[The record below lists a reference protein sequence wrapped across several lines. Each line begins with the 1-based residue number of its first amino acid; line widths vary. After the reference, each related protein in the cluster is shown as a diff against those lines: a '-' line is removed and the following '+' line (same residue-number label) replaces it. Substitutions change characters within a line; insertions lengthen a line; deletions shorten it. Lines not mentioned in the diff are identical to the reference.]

1 MFKALGR
8 FVVGHRWLV
17 ILTWL
22 IAGAAVIGF
31 APSLTTTSDQAEFL
45 PGHYESIQAQKI
57 QENAFPKGFSP
68 SAIVVVTREDGKP
81 LSAADSAKVTKLG
94 KSLEAKKYDKVE
106 QVVTTPPSPHK
117 KVQTVM
123 VSMADV
129 KAGDKSQQHAVED
142 MRDDLKPLVKGTG
155 FKTGVTGDA
164 ATQLDNEEA
173 SKEADGLI
181 FLGTIGLII
190 VLLTIIFRS
199 PTITILTIAG
209 ITLVSQV
216 ANGLIA
222 TCAEVFHLKADSS
235 VSSLLIVVL
244 FGVGTDYI
252 LFLMFR
258 YRERLRLGEDP
269 KTAMISAVGRVGEAI
284 ASAAGAV
291 AVCFLALLLSTLSFL
306 VSMGPALA
314 IAIVVTLIACLTLIP
329 AIVSLMGTKVFWP
342 SKSWRHEPRAARFGA
357 IGNAVG
363 RRPGLFVIGSGL
375 LMIAVAIGAFGYKP
389 TFASDESATSTK
401 ESQVALHAMSQ
412 DLPAGST
419 NPSSVL
425 MRSTKGEKLKPADMT
440 AFVSKL
446 KQVKGVGDASRTQL
460 SKDGRTAEFNAVLK
474 MDPNGREAM
483 DIVRG
488 PLRTTAHEAAPAG
501 TETKVGGITSVFVD
515 INKAVN
521 RDFSVV
527 FPTAAVLIM
536 LILGLLL
543 RSVVAPIYLMV
554 SVALGF
560 GATLGA
566 TVILFQQI
574 EGKSGLTF
582 FLPVI
587 MYLFVVAIG
596 TDYNILMVARLR
608 EEAKEGL
615 SPREATA
622 KSIQHAGPTIA
633 AAGVILAGTF
643 ASMLLASDTSL
654 SQIGFAVAFGI
665 MISSFVMA
673 MFFTPA
679 LTALFGKAAWWPRRI
694 RPDAPVNDQDDPG
707 RRAPH
712 HPADPEQVPAQGG
725 SPYTPHSSYDRRD

>member
-17 ILTWL
+17 IIGWL
-22 IAGAAVIGF
+22 IAGAAVIGY
-31 APSLTTTSDQAEFL
+31 APSLTTTTDQAEFL
-45 PGHYESIQAQKI
+45 PKHYESIQAQKI
-57 QENAFPKGFSP
+57 QEKAFPKGFSP
-68 SAIVVVTREDGKP
+68 SAIVVFTREDGKP
-81 LSAADSAKVTKLG
+81 LDKADSAAVTKIG
-94 KSLEAKKYDKVE
+94 KALQAKKYDKVE
-106 QVVTTPPSPHK
+106 QVVTAPPSPHK

-129 KAGDKSQQHAVED
+129 KAGDKGQQHAVED
-142 MRDDLKPLVKGTG
+142 MRNDLKPLVADSGLKA
-155 FKTGVTGDA
+155 GVTGDA

-173 SKEADGLI
+173 SKKADGLI
-181 FLGTIGLII
+181 FIGTIVLIV
-190 VLLTIIFRS
+190 VLMTIIFRS
-199 PTITILTIAG
+199 PTITVLTIVG
-209 ITLVSQV
+209 ITLVSQI

-222 TCAEVFHLKADSS
+222 IAAKEFHLKADSS

-291 AVCFLALLLSTLSFL
+291 IVCFLALLLSSLSFL

-314 IAIVVTLIACLTLIP
+314 IAIGVTLLASLTLIP
-329 AIVSLMGTKVFWP
+329 AIISLMGTKVFWP
-342 SKSWRHEPRAARFGA
+342 SKSWQREPRAARFGSV
-357 IGNAVG
+357 GKAVA

-375 LMIAVAIGAFGYKP
+375 LMIVLALGSFGYKP
-389 TFASDESATSTK
+389 TFASQEDENSKK
-401 ESQVALHAMSQ
+401 ESQVALHAMSK

-425 MRSTKGEKLKPADMT
+425 MRSTDGEKLRAADMKS
-440 AFVSKL
+440 FVTEL
-446 KQVKGVGDASRTQL
+446 KKVKGVGSASRTQL
-460 SKDGRTAEFNAVLK
+460 SKDGRTAEFNAVLT

-483 DIVRG
+483 DVVRG
-488 PLRTTAHEAAPAG
+488 PLRTAAHEAAPQG
-501 TETKVGGITSVFVD
+501 TETKVGGVTSVFVD

-527 FPTAAVLIM
+527 FPTAAALIM

-543 RSVVAPIYLMV
+543 RSIVAPIYLMV

-566 TVILFQQI
+566 SVLLFQQVQ
-574 EGKSGLTF
+574 GQSGLTF

-615 SPREATA
+615 GPREATA
-622 KSIQHAGPTIA
+622 KSIQHAGPTVA
-633 AAGVILAGTF
+633 AAGVILAGSF
-643 ASMLLASDTSL
+643 ASMMLASDVSL
-654 SQIGFAVAFGI
+654 AQIGFAVAFGI
-665 MISSFVMA
+665 VIGAFVMA

-679 LTALFGKAAWWPRRI
+679 LTALLGRAAWWPRRI
-694 RPDAPVNDQDDPG
+694 RPEPPRQGTP
-707 RRAPH
+707 PH
-712 HPADPEQVPAQGG
+712 AGHQHPVPAQTG
-725 SPYTPHSSYDRRD
+725 SPYASYPPQGRGD

>member
-17 ILTWL
+17 IISWL

-45 PGHYESIQAQKI
+45 PKQYESIQAQKI
-57 QENAFPKGFSP
+57 QEKAFPKGFTP
-68 SAIVVVTREDGKP
+68 SAIVVFSREDGRA
-81 LSAADSAKVTKLG
+81 LTAADSAKVDKVG
-94 KSLEAKKYDKVE
+94 KALKAKKYEKVE
-106 QVVTTPPSPHK
+106 QVVTAPPSPHK

-129 KAGDKSQQHAVED
+129 KAGDKGQQHAVED
-142 MRDDLKPLVKGTG
+142 MRDDLKSLVAKSGL
-155 FKTGVTGDA
+155 KAGVTGDA

-173 SKEADGLI
+173 SKKADSLI
-181 FLGTIGLII
+181 FLGTIILIV
-190 VLLTIIFRS
+190 VLMTIIFRS
-199 PTITILTIAG
+199 PTITILTIVG

-222 TCAEVFHLKADSS
+222 TCAKVFHLKADSS

-269 KTAMISAVGRVGEAI
+269 KTAMVSAVGRVGEAI

-291 AVCFLALLLSTLSFL
+291 VVCFLALLLSSLSFL

-314 IAIVVTLIACLTLIP
+314 IAIGVTLLACLTLIP
-329 AIVSLMGTKVFWP
+329 AVISLMGTKVFWP
-342 SKSWRHEPRAARFGA
+342 SKSWQREPRAARFGA
-357 IGNAVG
+357 LG
-363 RRPGLFVIGSGL
+363 RSVARHPGRYVVASGL
-375 LMIAVAIGAFGYKP
+375 LMIVCAVGALGYKP
-389 TFASDESATSTK
+389 TFASQEDDKSTK
-401 ESQVALHAMSQ
+401 ESQVALHTMSK

-425 MRSTKGEKLKPADMT
+425 MRSTNGKKLDERDMK
-440 AFVSKL
+440 AFVDKL
-446 KQVKGVGDASRTQL
+446 KQVKGVGDASRAQV
-460 SKDGRTAEFNAVLK
+460 SKDGTTAEFNAVLT

-483 DIVRG
+483 DVVRG
-488 PLRTTAHEAAPAG
+488 PLRTAAHEAAPPG

-527 FPTAAVLIM
+527 FPTAAALIM

-543 RSVVAPIYLMV
+543 RSAVAPVYLMV

-566 TVILFQQI
+566 SVLLFQEIQ
-574 EGKSGLTF
+574 GQAGLTF

-615 SPREATA
+615 GPREATA
-622 KSIQHAGPTIA
+622 KSIQHAGPTVA

-643 ASMLLASDTSL
+643 ASMLLASDASL
-654 SQIGFAVAFGI
+654 AQIGFAVAFGI
-665 MISSFVMA
+665 MISAFVMA

-679 LTALFGKAAWWPRRI
+679 LTALFGRAAWWPRRI
-694 RPDAPVNDQDDPG
+694 RPNAPQQGGTPYDGYQRP
-707 RRAPH
+707 
-712 HPADPEQVPAQGG
+712 VPSQGGG
-725 SPYTPHSSYDRRD
+725 SPYAHYPPQGRRD

>member
-17 ILTWL
+17 IIGWL
-22 IAGAAVIGF
+22 IAGAAVIGY

-45 PGHYESIQAQKI
+45 PKHYESIQAQKI
-57 QENAFPKGFSP
+57 QQKAFPQGFSP
-68 SAIVVVTREDGKP
+68 SAIVVFTREDGKP
-81 LSAADSAKVTKLG
+81 LDEADSAEVAKVGNALK
-94 KSLEAKKYDKVE
+94 AKQYDKVE
-106 QVVTTPPSPHK
+106 QVITVPPSPHK

-142 MRDDLKPLVKGTG
+142 MRDDLKPLVADSGLKV
-155 FKTGVTGDA
+155 GVTGDA
-164 ATQLDNEEA
+164 ANQLDNEEA
-173 SKEADGLI
+173 SKEADSLI

-190 VLLTIIFRS
+190 ILMTVIFRS
-199 PTITILTIAG
+199 PTITVLTIIG
-209 ITLVSQV
+209 ITLVSQI

-222 TCAEVFHLKADSS
+222 ISAEEFNLKADSS

-291 AVCFLALLLSTLSFL
+291 VVCFLALMLSSLSFL

-314 IAIVVTLIACLTLIP
+314 IAIGVTLLASLTLIP
-329 AIVSLMGTKVFWP
+329 AIISLMGTKVFWP
-342 SKSWRHEPRAARFGA
+342 SKSWQREPRAARFL
-357 IGNAVG
+357 AVG
-363 RRPGLFVIGSGL
+363 KAVARRPGLFAIGSGL
-375 LMIAVAIGAFGYKP
+375 LMIVLALGSFGYKP
-389 TFASDESATSTK
+389 TFASQVDENSTM
-401 ESQVALHAMSQ
+401 ESQIALHTMSS
-412 DLPAGST
+412 DLPVGST

-425 MRSTKGEKLKPADMT
+425 MRSTNGEKLSEAGME
-440 AFVSKL
+440 AFVGKL
-446 KQVKGVGDASRTQL
+446 KQVDGVGSATRTQV
-460 SKDGRTAEFNAVLK
+460 SKDGMTAEFNAVLT

-483 DIVRG
+483 DVVRG
-488 PLRTTAHEAAPAG
+488 PLRSTAHEAAPEG

-527 FPTAAVLIM
+527 FPTAAALIM

-566 TVILFQQI
+566 SVVLFQQI
-574 EGKSGLTF
+574 EGQPGLTF

-615 SPREATA
+615 TPREATA
-622 KSIQHAGPTIA
+622 KSIQHAGPTVA

-643 ASMLLASDTSL
+643 ASMLLASDPSL

-665 MISSFVMA
+665 VIGAFVMA

-679 LTALFGKAAWWPRRI
+679 LTAVLGRAAWWPRRV
-694 RPDAPVNDQDDPG
+694 RSEQPQQGAPGYADDLQ
-707 RRAPH
+707 
-712 HPADPEQVPAQGG
+712 EQLVPTQGG
-725 SPYTPHSSYDRRD
+725 GHYAPQDRRD

>member
-17 ILTWL
+17 IIGWL
-22 IAGAAVIGF
+22 IAGAAVIGY
-31 APSLTTTSDQAEFL
+31 APSLTTTTDQAEFL
-45 PGHYESIQAQKI
+45 PKHYESIQAQKI
-57 QENAFPKGFSP
+57 QEKAFPKGFSP
-68 SAIVVVTREDGKP
+68 SAIVVFTREDGKP
-81 LSAADSAKVTKLG
+81 LDKADSAAVTKIG
-94 KSLEAKKYDKVE
+94 KALQAKKYDKVE
-106 QVVTTPPSPHK
+106 QVVTAPPSPHK

-129 KAGDKSQQHAVED
+129 KAGDKGQQHAVED
-142 MRDDLKPLVKGTG
+142 MRDDLKPLVADSGLKA
-155 FKTGVTGDA
+155 GVTGDA

-173 SKEADGLI
+173 SKKADGLI
-181 FLGTIGLII
+181 FIGTIVLIV
-190 VLLTIIFRS
+190 VLMTIIFRS
-199 PTITILTIAG
+199 PTITVLTIVG
-209 ITLVSQV
+209 ITLVSQI

-222 TCAEVFHLKADSS
+222 IAAKEFHLKADSS

-291 AVCFLALLLSTLSFL
+291 IVCFLALLLSSLSFL

-314 IAIVVTLIACLTLIP
+314 IAIGVTLLASLTLIP
-329 AIVSLMGTKVFWP
+329 AIISLMGTKVFWP
-342 SKSWRHEPRAARFGA
+342 SKSWQREPRAARFGSV
-357 IGNAVG
+357 GKAVA

-375 LMIAVAIGAFGYKP
+375 LMIVLALGSFGYKP
-389 TFASDESATSTK
+389 TFASQEDENSKK
-401 ESQVALHAMSQ
+401 ESQVALHTMSK

-425 MRSTKGEKLKPADMT
+425 MRSTDGEKLRAADMKS
-440 AFVSKL
+440 FVTEL
-446 KQVKGVGDASRTQL
+446 KKVKGVGSASRTQL
-460 SKDGRTAEFNAVLK
+460 SKDGRTAEFNAVLT

-483 DIVRG
+483 DVVRG
-488 PLRTTAHEAAPAG
+488 PLRTAAHEAAPQG
-501 TETKVGGITSVFVD
+501 TETKVGGVTSVFVD

-527 FPTAAVLIM
+527 FPTAAALIM

-543 RSVVAPIYLMV
+543 RSIVAPIYLMV

-566 TVILFQQI
+566 SVLLFQQVQ
-574 EGKSGLTF
+574 GQSGLTF

-615 SPREATA
+615 GPREATA
-622 KSIQHAGPTIA
+622 KSIQHAGPTVA
-633 AAGVILAGTF
+633 AAGVILAGSF
-643 ASMLLASDTSL
+643 ASMMLASDVSL
-654 SQIGFAVAFGI
+654 AQIGFAVAFGI
-665 MISSFVMA
+665 VIGAFVMA

-679 LTALFGKAAWWPRRI
+679 LTALLGRAAWWPRRI
-694 RPDAPVNDQDDPG
+694 RPEPP
-707 RRAPH
+707 RRGTPPH
-712 HPADPEQVPAQGG
+712 AGHQHPVPAQTG
-725 SPYTPHSSYDRRD
+725 SPYASYPPQGRGD

>member
-1 MFKALGR
+1 MFSALGR

-17 ILTWL
+17 IISWL
-22 IAGAAVIGF
+22 IAGAAVIAT
-31 APSLTTTSDQAEFL
+31 APALTTTSDQAEFL
-45 PGHYESIQAQKI
+45 PKQYESIQAQKI
-57 QENAFPKGFSP
+57 QQKAFPKGFSP
-68 SAIVVVTREDGKP
+68 SAIVVFTRKDGKP
-81 LSAADSAKVTKLG
+81 LQEADSARVAKIG
-94 KSLEAKKYDKVE
+94 ESLKAKKYDKVE
-106 QVVTTPPSPHK
+106 EVITAPPSPHK
-117 KVQTVM
+117 KVQTVL

-142 MRDDLKPLVKGTG
+142 MRDDLKPLVKGTEL
-155 FKTGVTGDA
+155 KTGVTGDA
-164 ATQLDNEEA
+164 ATQLDAEEA
-173 SKEADGLI
+173 AKRADSLI

-199 PTITILTIAG
+199 PTITILTIVG

-222 TCAEVFHLKADSS
+222 ISAKAFHLKADSS

-258 YRERLRLGEDP
+258 YRERLRCGEDP
-269 KTAMISAVGRVGEAI
+269 KTAMATAVGRVGEAI

-291 AVCFLALLLSTLSFL
+291 IVCFLALLLSSLSFL
-306 VSMGPALA
+306 ASMGPALA
-314 IAIVVTLIACLTLIP
+314 IAITVTLLACLTLIP
-329 AIVSLMGTKVFWP
+329 ALVSLMGTKVFWP
-342 SKSWRHEPRAARFGA
+342 SKAWRHEPRAARFGA
-357 IGNAVG
+357 IGRGVA
-363 RRPGLFVIGSGL
+363 RRPGLFVVGSGL
-375 LMIAVAIGAFGYKP
+375 LM
-389 TFASDESATSTK
+389 
-401 ESQVALHAMSQ
+401 VALAVGALGYQPVFAPEEKMDASNESSVATHDMRE

-419 NPSSVL
+419 NPSTVL
-425 MRSTKGEKLKPADMT
+425 MRSTNGEKLGQQE
-440 AFVSKL
+440 L
-446 KQVKGVGDASRTQL
+446 KTYIGDLKKVEGVGSVTRSQL
-460 SKDGRTAEFNAVLK
+460 SKDGKTAEFSVVLTA
-474 MDPNGREAM
+474 DPVGNKAM

-488 PLRTTAHEAAPAG
+488 PLRTTAHEAAPPG
-501 TETKVGGITSVFVD
+501 TETKVGGVTSVFVD
-515 INKAVN
+515 IGKAVN

-527 FPTAAVLIM
+527 FPTAAALIM
-536 LILGLLL
+536 LILAFLL
-543 RSVVAPIYLMV
+543 RSLIAPVYLMV

-566 TVILFQQI
+566 TVLLFQNI
-574 EGKSGLTF
+574 RGEAGLTF

-643 ASMLLASDTSL
+643 ASMTLANDVTL
-654 SQIGFAVAFGI
+654 AQTGFAVAFGI
-665 MISSFVMA
+665 VIASFVMA

-679 LTALFGKAAWWPRRI
+679 LTTLFGRAAWWPRRI
-694 RPDAPVNDQDDPG
+694 GPR
-707 RRAPH
+707 
-712 HPADPEQVPAQGG
+712 VPPQGG
-725 SPYTPHSSYDRRD
+725 PYQEERQPVPVDGRGGYAPYRSGDRRD

>member
-17 ILTWL
+17 IISWL

-45 PGHYESIQAQKI
+45 PDHYESIQAQKI
-57 QENAFPKGFSP
+57 QEKAFPKGFSP
-68 SAIVVVTREDGKP
+68 SAIVVFSREDGKA
-81 LSAADSAKVTKLG
+81 LTAADSAKVDKVG
-94 KSLEAKKYDKVE
+94 KALKAKKYEKVE
-106 QVVTTPPSPHK
+106 QVVTAPPSPHK

-123 VSMADV
+123 VSMTDV
-129 KAGDKSQQHAVED
+129 KAGDKGQQHAVED
-142 MRDDLKPLVKGTG
+142 MRDDLKSLVAKSGL
-155 FKTGVTGDA
+155 KAGVTGDA

-173 SKEADGLI
+173 SKKADSLI
-181 FLGTIGLII
+181 FLGTIILIV
-190 VLLTIIFRS
+190 VLMTIIFRS
-199 PTITILTIAG
+199 PTITVLTIVG
-209 ITLVSQV
+209 ITLVAQV

-222 TCAEVFHLKADSS
+222 TCAKVFHLKADSS

-269 KTAMISAVGRVGEAI
+269 KTAMVSAVGRVGEAI

-291 AVCFLALLLSTLSFL
+291 VVCFLALLLSSLSFL

-314 IAIVVTLIACLTLIP
+314 IAIGVTLLACLTLIP
-329 AIVSLMGTKVFWP
+329 AVISLMGTKVFWP
-342 SKSWRHEPRAARFGA
+342 SKSWQREPRAARFGA
-357 IGNAVG
+357 LG
-363 RRPGLFVIGSGL
+363 RSVARHPGRYVVASGL
-375 LMIAVAIGAFGYKP
+375 LMIVCAVGALGYKP
-389 TFASDESATSTK
+389 TFASQEDDKSTK
-401 ESQVALHAMSQ
+401 ESQVALHTMSK

-425 MRSTKGEKLKPADMT
+425 MRSTSGEKLDEGDMK
-440 AFVSKL
+440 AFVARL
-446 KQVKGVGDASRTQL
+446 KQVKGVGDASRAQV
-460 SKDGRTAEFNAVLK
+460 SKDGTTAEFNAVLT

-483 DIVRG
+483 DVVRG
-488 PLRTTAHEAAPAG
+488 PLRTAAHEAAPPG

-527 FPTAAVLIM
+527 FPTAAALIM

-543 RSVVAPIYLMV
+543 RSAVAPVYLMV

-566 TVILFQQI
+566 SVLLFQEIQ
-574 EGKSGLTF
+574 GQAGLTF

-615 SPREATA
+615 GPREATA
-622 KSIQHAGPTIA
+622 KSIQHAGPTVA

-643 ASMLLASDTSL
+643 ASMLLASDASL
-654 SQIGFAVAFGI
+654 AQIGFAVAFGI
-665 MISSFVMA
+665 MISAFVMA

-679 LTALFGKAAWWPRRI
+679 LTALFGRAAWWPRRI
-694 RPDAPVNDQDDPG
+694 RPNAPSQG
-707 RRAPH
+707 GAPYDGYQ
-712 HPADPEQVPAQGG
+712 HPVPSQGG
-725 SPYTPHSSYDRRD
+725 SPYAHYPPQGRHD

>member
-17 ILTWL
+17 IIGWL
-22 IAGAAVIGF
+22 VAGAAVIGY

-45 PGHYESIQAQKI
+45 PKHYESIQAQKI
-57 QENAFPKGFSP
+57 QEKAFPTGFSP
-68 SAIVVVTREDGKP
+68 SAIVVFTREDGKP
-81 LSAADSAKVTKLG
+81 LDKADSAEVAKVGEALK
-94 KSLEAKKYDKVE
+94 AKKYEKVE
-106 QVVTTPPSPHK
+106 QVITAPPSPHK

-129 KAGDKSQQHAVED
+129 KAGDKGQQHAVED
-142 MRDDLKPLVKGTG
+142 IRDDLKPLVADSGLR
-155 FKTGVTGDA
+155 TGVTGDA
-164 ATQLDNEEA
+164 ANQLDNEEA
-173 SKEADGLI
+173 SKKADSLI

-190 VLLTIIFRS
+190 VLMTIIFRS
-199 PTITILTIAG
+199 PTITVLTIVG
-209 ITLVSQV
+209 ITLVAQI

-222 TCAEVFHLKADSS
+222 ISAEQFHLKADSS

-269 KTAMISAVGRVGEAI
+269 KSAMISAVGRVGEAI

-291 AVCFLALLLSTLSFL
+291 VVCFLALLLSSLSFL

-314 IAIVVTLIACLTLIP
+314 IAIGVTLVASLTLIP
-329 AIVSLMGTKVFWP
+329 AVISLMGTKVFWP
-342 SKSWRHEPRAARFGA
+342 SKSWQQEPPAARFLAVGQ
-357 IGNAVG
+357 AVG
-363 RRPGLFVIGSGL
+363 RRPGLFAIGSGL
-375 LMIAVAIGAFGYKP
+375 LMVVLALGSFGYKP
-389 TFASDESATSTK
+389 TFASQEDENSKK
-401 ESQVALHAMSQ
+401 ESQVALHMMSE

-419 NPSSVL
+419 NPSTVL
-425 MRSTKGEKLKPADMT
+425 MRSTDGKKLDEADMKAFAGKLKKVD
-440 AFVSKL
+440 
-446 KQVKGVGDASRTQL
+446 GVGSATRTQL
-460 SKDGRTAEFNAVLK
+460 SKDGTTAEFSAILT

-483 DIVRG
+483 DVVRG
-488 PLRTTAHEAAPAG
+488 PLRTAAHEAAPAG
-501 TETKVGGITSVFVD
+501 TETKVGGVTSVFVD

-527 FPTAAVLIM
+527 FPTAAALIM

-543 RSVVAPIYLMV
+543 RSVVAPIYLMI

-566 TVILFQQI
+566 SVVLFQQI
-574 EGKSGLTF
+574 EGQSGLTF

-615 SPREATA
+615 GPREAAA
-622 KSIQHAGPTIA
+622 KSIQHAGPTVA

-643 ASMLLASDTSL
+643 ASMLLASDPSL

-665 MISSFVMA
+665 IIGAFVMS

-679 LTALFGKAAWWPRRI
+679 LTALLGRAAWWPRRI
-694 RPDAPVNDQDDPG
+694 GPEVPPQGAPGQAGHDPYQQSVPSQAGGHYAPQG
-707 RRAPH
+707 RR
-712 HPADPEQVPAQGG
+712 D
-725 SPYTPHSSYDRRD
+725 

>member
-1 MFKALGR
+1 MFSALGR

-17 ILTWL
+17 IISWL
-22 IAGAAVIGF
+22 IAATAVIAT

-45 PGHYESIQAQKI
+45 PKEYESIQAQKI
-57 QENAFPKGFSP
+57 QADAFPQGFSP
-68 SAIVVVTREDGKP
+68 SAIVVFTREDGKP
-81 LSAADSAKVTKLG
+81 LQGADSARVAKVGETLKG
-94 KSLEAKKYDKVE
+94 NKYDKVE
-106 QVVTTPPSPHK
+106 QVITAPPSPRK
-117 KVQTVM
+117 KVQTVL

-129 KAGDKSQQHAVED
+129 KAGDKSQQHTVED
-142 MRDDLKPLVKGTG
+142 MRDDLGPLVKGTG
-155 FKTGVTGDA
+155 LKTGITGDA
-164 ATQLDNEEA
+164 ATQLDAEEA
-173 SKEADGLI
+173 AKRADSLI

-190 VLLTIIFRS
+190 LLLTVIFRS
-199 PTITILTIAG
+199 PTITILTIVG

-222 TCAEVFHLKADSS
+222 ISAKAFDLKADSS

-258 YRERLRLGEDP
+258 YRERLRVGEDP
-269 KTAMISAVGRVGEAI
+269 KTAMASAVGRVGEAI

-291 AVCFLALLLSTLSFL
+291 IVCFLALLLSSLSFL
-306 VSMGPALA
+306 ISMGPALA
-314 IAIVVTLIACLTLIP
+314 IAIAVTLLACLTLIP

-342 SKSWRHEPRAARFGA
+342 SKAWRHEPRAARFGA
-357 IGNAVG
+357 MGRAVA
-363 RRPGLFVIGSGL
+363 RRPGLFLGASGL
-375 LMIAVAIGAFGYKP
+375 LMAALAVGSIGYEPVFSSEQKVDTSNESSVA
-389 TFASDESATSTK
+389 TFDMRK
-401 ESQVALHAMSQ
+401 

-419 NPSSVL
+419 NPSTVL
-425 MRSTKGEKLKPADMT
+425 MRSTEGEKLEQKEMT
-440 AFVSKL
+440 AYLNSL
-446 KQVKGVGDASRTQL
+446 KKVEGVGSVTRSQL
-460 SKDGRTAEFNAVLK
+460 SKDGETAEFSVVLTA
-474 MDPNGREAM
+474 DPVGSKAM

-488 PLRTTAHEAAPAG
+488 PLRTTAHEAAPSG
-501 TETKVGGITSVFVD
+501 TEAKVGGVTSVFVD

-527 FPTAAVLIM
+527 FPTAAALIM
-536 LILGLLL
+536 LILALLL
-543 RSVVAPIYLMV
+543 RSLIAPIYLML

-566 TVILFQQI
+566 TVLLFQKVQG
-574 EGKSGLTF
+574 EPGLTF

-615 SPREATA
+615 APREATA

-643 ASMLLASDTSL
+643 ASMTLANDVTL
-654 SQIGFAVAFGI
+654 AQTGFAVAFGI
-665 MISSFVMA
+665 VIASFVMA

-679 LTALFGKAAWWPRRI
+679 LTTLFGRAAWWPRRI
-694 RPDAPVNDQDDPG
+694 RPQAPLEDAPYRADQHAVSVQGGGPY
-707 RRAPH
+707 APH
-712 HPADPEQVPAQGG
+712 G
-725 SPYTPHSSYDRRD
+725 SGDRRD

>member
-17 ILTWL
+17 IISWL

-45 PGHYESIQAQKI
+45 PKQYESIQAQKI
-57 QENAFPKGFSP
+57 QEKAFPKGFTP
-68 SAIVVVTREDGKP
+68 SAIVVFSREDGRA
-81 LSAADSAKVTKLG
+81 LTAADSAKVDKVG
-94 KSLEAKKYDKVE
+94 KALKAKKYEKVE
-106 QVVTTPPSPHK
+106 QVVTAPPSPHK

-129 KAGDKSQQHAVED
+129 KAGDKGQQHAIED
-142 MRDDLKPLVKGTG
+142 MRDDLKSLVAKSGL
-155 FKTGVTGDA
+155 KAGVTGDA

-173 SKEADGLI
+173 SKKADSLI
-181 FLGTIGLII
+181 FLGTIILIV
-190 VLLTIIFRS
+190 VLMTIIFRS
-199 PTITILTIAG
+199 PTITILTIVG

-222 TCAEVFHLKADSS
+222 TCAKVFHLKADSS

-269 KTAMISAVGRVGEAI
+269 KTAMVSAVGRVGEAI

-291 AVCFLALLLSTLSFL
+291 VVCFLALLLSSLSFL

-314 IAIVVTLIACLTLIP
+314 IAIGVTLLACLTLIP
-329 AIVSLMGTKVFWP
+329 AVISLMGTKVFWP
-342 SKSWRHEPRAARFGA
+342 SKSWQREPRAARFGA
-357 IGNAVG
+357 LG
-363 RRPGLFVIGSGL
+363 RSVARHPGRYVVASGL
-375 LMIAVAIGAFGYKP
+375 LMIVCAVGALGYKP
-389 TFASDESATSTK
+389 TFASQEDDKSTK
-401 ESQVALHAMSQ
+401 ESQVALHTMSK

-425 MRSTKGEKLKPADMT
+425 MRSTNGKKLDERDMK
-440 AFVSKL
+440 AFVAKL
-446 KQVKGVGDASRTQL
+446 KQVKGVGDASRAQV
-460 SKDGRTAEFNAVLK
+460 SKDGTTAEFNAVLT

-483 DIVRG
+483 DVVRG
-488 PLRTTAHEAAPAG
+488 PLRTAAHEAAPPG

-527 FPTAAVLIM
+527 FPTAAALIM

-543 RSVVAPIYLMV
+543 RSAVAPVYLMV

-566 TVILFQQI
+566 SVLLFQEIQ
-574 EGKSGLTF
+574 GQAGLTF

-615 SPREATA
+615 GPREATA
-622 KSIQHAGPTIA
+622 KSIQHAGPTVA

-643 ASMLLASDTSL
+643 ASMLLASDASL
-654 SQIGFAVAFGI
+654 AQIGFAVAFGI
-665 MISSFVMA
+665 MISAFVMA

-679 LTALFGKAAWWPRRI
+679 LTALFGRAAWWPRRI
-694 RPDAPVNDQDDPG
+694 RPNAPQQSGTPYDGYQRP
-707 RRAPH
+707 
-712 HPADPEQVPAQGG
+712 VPSQGGG
-725 SPYTPHSSYDRRD
+725 SPYAHYPPQGRRD